1 MTDLRKIL
9 LEAIGQAS
17 MCWNPHPS
25 GVFNSDAA
33 FNVADKLEVEIEAW
47 AERALPASAIQPGA
61 SQDAIHAARVEGAE
75 AAIDTAIRAG
85 ACWCK
90 DKKAEA
96 ARIVSARWP
105 STVEQK
111 EGVKP

>member
-1 MTDLRKIL
+1 MEGELKACPFCGGPAKNDGTDSR
-9 LEAIGQAS
+9 IGQFWVECTKPGCRGMGPNCRSDEVAANA
-17 MCWNPHPS
+17 WNTRP
-25 GVFNSDAA
+25 
-33 FNVADKLEVEIEAW
+33 
-47 AERALPASAIQPGA
+47 LPASAIQ
-61 SQDAIHAARVEGAE
+61 AARVEGAE

-111 EGVKP
+111 EEKT